1 MSILHE
7 IANEYTDKSK
17 ISAKKLE
24 KAAESS
30 EPILEYNYGHKIGG
44 GRKIYSVDG
53 LKIGDVKHAYVCKKC
68 RAVHA
73 SEHI

>member
-1 MSILHE
+1 
-7 IANEYTDKSK
+7 
-17 ISAKKLE
+17 
-24 KAAESS
+24 
-30 EPILEYNYGHKIGG
+30 
-44 GRKIYSVDG
+44 VDG